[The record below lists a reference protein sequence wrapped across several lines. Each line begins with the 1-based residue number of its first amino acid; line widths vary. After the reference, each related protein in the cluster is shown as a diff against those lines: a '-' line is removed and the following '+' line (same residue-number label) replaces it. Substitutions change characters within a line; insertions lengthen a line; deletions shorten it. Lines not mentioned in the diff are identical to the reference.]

1 LRSIV
6 EGILLDTMF
15 ELPDMDGVSE
25 IVVDKDVVEGRKD
38 PVQVRDGKKDKKDV
52 AA

>member
-1 LRSIV
+1 
-6 EGILLDTMF
+6 MF
-15 ELPDMDGVSE
+15 DLPDMDGVTE

-38 PVQVRDGKKDKKDV
+38 PVRVVEAKKGKEE

>member
-1 LRSIV
+1 
-6 EGILLDTMF
+6 MF
-15 ELPDMDGVSE
+15 DLPDMENVSE

-38 PVQVRDGKKDKKDV
+38 PVQVRDGKKDKKAD